1 MSVTWFNVTES
12 FPDLQSPRAGK
23 AQADEG
29 SIWLHIFTLDLGFC
43 FILNNYTM
51 WRREPE
57 KNTSGFGVVRQRKEP
72 EQGAS
77 FHLQNKFTAPVPP
90 SQVTSVEHLPKV
102 KGKAG
107 A

>member
-1 MSVTWFNVTES
+1 MSVTWFNVAES

-57 KNTSGFGVVRQRKEP
+57 KKYVRIWSGEAKK
-72 EQGAS
+72 GARTRS
-77 FHLQNKFTAPVPP
+77 ILPP
-90 SQVTSVEHLPKV
+90 AK
-102 KGKAG
+102 
-107 A
+107 